1 MSELNTFIANLMEH
15 AKSADASIK
24 SSGVYKNLIK
34 SGENLHKLPILNM
47 TEEEKETLKKNLEGF
62 IK

>member
-1 MSELNTFIANLMEH
+1 MSELLTTFKELLQFARDNEATFI
-15 AKSADASIK
+15 KSEQFKVIREIGQTWKQA
-24 SSGVYKNLIK
+24 
-34 SGENLHKLPILNM
+34 PILNM